1 MHARTLRRTAVLAA
15 VVWLITILSAELLH
29 AVIEADSQAA
39 HRECPVCLFH
49 STHGQVQQP
58 DAVLQPVLLLVLTES
73 VPLPVYAS
81 LLPDSHPAFHRS
93 IRAPP
98 VAAL

>member
-1 MHARTLRRTAVLAA
+1 MCSRTLRRTAVLAA
-15 VVWLITILSAELLH
+15 VVWLATILSAELLH
-29 AVIEADSQAA
+29 AVIEADSQAT

-58 DAVLQPVLLLVLTES
+58 EAVLQPVLRLVLTES
-73 VPLPVYAS
+73 APLPVYTCLFA
-81 LLPDSHPAFHRS
+81 DSHPAFHRS